1 MRVRPSSIAVL
12 ILLVGVL
19 ARPAQAQRCP
29 LPDGALGY
37 PVSAVASDPGQLDAP
52 FLEKMASAAAYRWRV
67 PSRRRSTYIG
77 WDRVRSRL
85 RTPEPRWAEDWKPEA
100 KHRARLTLV
109 LHRGGG
115 VTFAGPAAGSGDR
128 MFDESL
134 ASIVDA
140 PMPAAPDFPTLPA
153 GIAGDSA
160 LVELVFGEETSG
172 AAATIRFA
180 AQQRPVRLVPGTLN
194 VVAPRDVGT
203 PNARNRRAT
212 VKYDV
217 TAEGSVALGSIEI
230 VESSDPEIR
239 RAIEQALR
247 GARFTPAQSNCRAVA
262 QSVVQTFG

>member
-1 MRVRPSSIAVL
+1 MRSTPCSIA
-12 ILLVGVL
+12 ILALLAGVTGT
-19 ARPAQAQRCP
+19 PASAQGCP
-29 LPDGALGY
+29 LPDGTPGY
-37 PVSAVASDPGQLDAP
+37 PLSALAGDSTPLDAA
-52 FLEKMASAAAYRWRV
+52 FLDAMASAAAYRWRV
-67 PSRRRSTYIG
+67 PSRRRTTYVG
-77 WDRVRSRL
+77 WERVRSRL

-109 LHRGGG
+109 VHRDGR
-115 VTFAGPAAGSGDR
+115 VAAAGPAEGSGDR
-128 MFDESL
+128 TFDQSL
-134 ASIVDA
+134 ASIVEA
-140 PMPAAPDFPTLPA
+140 PMPAAPSFPALPA
-153 GIAGDSA
+153 DVPADSV
-160 LVELVFGEETSG
+160 LVELLFGEAPSG
-172 AAATIRFA
+172 PAATIRFA

-217 TAEGSVALGSIEI
+217 TIEGTVAPGSIEI
-230 VESSDPEIR
+230 IETSDPELG

>member
-1 MRVRPSSIAVL
+1 MRIRPASIAVL
-12 ILLVGVL
+12 AVLIGVL
-19 ARPAQAQRCP
+19 SRPAEAQRCP
-29 LPDGALGY
+29 LPDGTLGY
-37 PVSAVASDPGQLDAP
+37 PLSAVARDSAPLDAVYLKA
-52 FLEKMASAAAYRWRV
+52 FATAAAYRWRV
-67 PSRRRSTYIG
+67 PSKRRSTYIG
-77 WDRVRSRL
+77 WERVRSRL
-85 RTPEPRWAEDWKPEA
+85 RTPEPLWAADWKPEA
-100 KHRARLTLV
+100 RHRARLTLV
-109 LHRGGG
+109 LHRGGR
-115 VTFAGPAAGSGDR
+115 VTVAGPPVGSGDR
-128 MFDESL
+128 TFDESL

-153 GIAGDSA
+153 ALAADSV
-160 LVELVFGEETSG
+160 LVDLVFGEEPSG
-172 AAATIRFA
+172 AGATIRFA

-217 TAEGSVALGSIEI
+217 TVEGTVDPGSIEI
-230 VESSDPEIR
+230 IESSDPEIG